1 MGQLGIVTRLTF
13 EIVPQPVIKRTRTS
27 LTAYESV
34 DKLSNLANA
43 WKKGKAQGKSLQE
56 VMAETGYL
64 DFIVSQK
71 AIKRLSRLHSV
82 EAFCHRK
89 AYRIKL

>member
-1 MGQLGIVTRLTF
+1 MTRLTF

-34 DKLSNLANA
+34 EKLKELASA

-56 VMAETGYL
+56 VMAESEYR
-64 DFIVSQK
+64 DFVVSQK
-71 AIKRLSRLHSV
+71 ATKRLRLLA
-82 EAFCHRK
+82 EAR
-89 AYRIKL
+89 